1 MVRPFNQPK
10 KRIQKI
16 IPPIREAAEEFIERY
31 AKPKNRSWE
40 QTQRIFD
47 VYVFPEWGDRL
58 LHSIE
63 RRDINDLLDG
73 IVAKGHHALANK
85 VFATLRAFINWCI
98 EREKITASP
107 IAAMKAP
114 AKEVSRDRVLT
125 DSEIIVAWN
134 VWENMA
140 WPFGDAFKLML
151 ITGQRRSEVASMR
164 WKDID
169 KKRKVWTLPR
179 ENTKSDRLNEV
190 PLSKLALEIIDT
202 VPKSGPLLFSTNSK
216 TPISGFSK
224 AKSYCD
230 TEILNI
236 LKKENPKA
244 KLVAWRLHD
253 LRRTLSTNMAR
264 LRISEHV
271 VERLINHAIGA
282 SKGTAGIYNRHGY
295 TDEKQHAMD
304 TWSQYL
310 DSLING
316 TDDRVLHL
324 AKLKAK

>member
-1 MVRPFNQPK
+1 
-10 KRIQKI
+10 
-16 IPPIREAAEEFIERY
+16 
-31 AKPKNRSWE
+31 
-40 QTQRIFD
+40 
-47 VYVFPEWGDRL
+47 
-58 LHSIE
+58 
-63 RRDINDLLDG
+63 
-73 IVAKGHHALANK
+73 
-85 VFATLRAFINWCI
+85 
-98 EREKITASP
+98 
-107 IAAMKAP
+107 MKAP

-169 KKRKVWTLPR
+169 KKRRVWTLPR
-179 ENTKSDRLNEV
+179 EHTKSDRLNEV
-190 PLSKLALEIIDT
+190 PLSTLAFEIIDA
-202 VPKSGPLLFSTNSK
+202 VPKSGPLLFSTNNK

-230 TEILNI
+230 AEILKI

-264 LRISEHV
+264 LRISENV

-295 TDEKQHAMD
+295 TDEKQHAMEVWASFLIKLMSHSD
-304 TWSQYL
+304 
-310 DSLING
+310 DKVVSLP
-316 TDDRVLHL
+316 LS
-324 AKLKAK
+324 AKSL